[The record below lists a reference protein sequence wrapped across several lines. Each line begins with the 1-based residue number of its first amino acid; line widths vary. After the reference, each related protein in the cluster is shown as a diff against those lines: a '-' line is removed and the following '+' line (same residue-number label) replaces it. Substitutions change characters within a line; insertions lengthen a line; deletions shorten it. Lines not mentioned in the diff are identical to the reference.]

1 MPQASSYCNAMR
13 CTHLTLQQAVQYRLR
28 DRGHLCVSVVPRLAA
43 GDGRLGLLIA
53 QVCALQAPGRVT
65 HFGRHMEKMGL
76 VTGTAAQ
83 VLSSDEA
90 AEQHAGAFGL
100 VIEASGACG

>member
-1 MPQASSYCNAMR
+1 M
-13 CTHLTLQQAVQYRLR
+13 
-28 DRGHLCVSVVPRLAA
+28 CVRT

-65 HFGRHMEKMGL
+65 HFGRHTDKMSL

-83 VLSSDEA
+83 VISSDA
-90 AEQHAGAFGL
+90 AADVHAGTFD
-100 VIEASGACG
+100 VVVEASGTTW

>member
-1 MPQASSYCNAMR
+1 MLALRKEP
-13 CTHLTLQQAVQYRLR
+13 LAV
-28 DRGHLCVSVVPRLAA
+28 VVCSA

-65 HFGRHMEKMGL
+65 HFGRHKTKMGL

-83 VLSSDEA
+83 VISSEA
-90 AEQHAGAFGL
+90 AADQHASKFD
-100 VIEASGACG
+100 VVVEASGAGHIPQST

>member
-1 MPQASSYCNAMR
+1 MCSAR
-13 CTHLTLQQAVQYRLR
+13 LTLQQALQYGLYLR
-28 DRGHLCVSVVPRLAA
+28 QGRLCVSIVPGLVAA

-65 HFGRHMEKMGL
+65 HFGRHTEKMGF

-90 AEQHAGAFGL
+90 AEQHAGAFDV

>member
-1 MPQASSYCNAMR
+1 MLC
-13 CTHLTLQQAVQYRLR
+13 LTVCIWGRAA
-28 DRGHLCVSVVPRLAA
+28 CVSTLPAHGAA

-65 HFGRHMEKMGL
+65 HFGRHMDKMGL

-83 VLSSDEA
+83 VLSSEAA
-90 AEQHAGAFGL
+90 AEQHAGAFDL